1 MRRGRIFIFLA
12 FILIL
17 GLVAFLVVWQR
28 IIIPSQEQRALE
40 EATPTPPPVKVIV
53 VSQNIPKGYVLTD
66 DVLTT
71 IQWQTGAVPPGMFRG
86 GEKDN
91 VIGRRVK
98 YDIEANTPLLETML
112 LRAGEQIPQTGSP
125 WALSI
130 PRGMVAVSIPISKLS
145 AVSYAPRPGDHVN
158 VIVTLSFVDVDTDF
172 QTILPNL
179 TGLVTASGP
188 PNPETE
194 TRDPLTAAVAPN
206 VQGRT
211 EIDPVLGQAIFIQP
225 SEAQRPRIVSQ
236 MLLQDVIV
244 LQVGRFRL
252 AAEDR
257 VGATPAAG
265 GGQQQQQQQQ
275 QQGEGQ
281 PQPTPIPIP
290 DNITL
295 VVRPQDAVALNY
307 LLFAQPQQ
315 AAQLSLALRGV
326 DDDTRETTLPVT
338 LQFLLEQYQIPVP
351 ARLPYSLH
359 PRIDA
364 LSRAKIEVPAP
375 SPAE

>member
-28 IIIPSQEQRALE
+28 IIIPSREQLALE
-40 EATPTPPPVKVIV
+40 EATPTPPPVRVIV
-53 VSQNIPKGYVLTD
+53 VSQNIPKGFILTN

-71 IQWQTGAVPPGMFRG
+71 VQWQTGAVPPGMFRG
-86 GEKDN
+86 GEKEN

-98 YDIEANTPLLETML
+98 FNLEANTPLLETML
-112 LRAGEQIPQTGSP
+112 LKAGEQVPQTGSA

-172 QTILPNL
+172 QSKLPNL
-179 TGLVTASGP
+179 TGVVTASGP
-188 PNPETE
+188 PNPDTK

-211 EIDPVLGQAIFIQP
+211 EIDPVLGQAIFIHP

-236 MLLQDVIV
+236 TLLQDVIV

-252 AAEDR
+252 AAEER
-257 VGATPAAG
+257 RAAATPAAG
-265 GGQQQQQQQQ
+265 GKQQQQQQQPA
-275 QQGEGQ
+275 EGQ

-307 LLFAQPQQ
+307 ILFAQPQQ
-315 AAQLSLALRGV
+315 AAQLSLALRGA

-364 LSRAKIEVPAP
+364 LSRSKIEKPAP
-375 SPAE
+375 APAE